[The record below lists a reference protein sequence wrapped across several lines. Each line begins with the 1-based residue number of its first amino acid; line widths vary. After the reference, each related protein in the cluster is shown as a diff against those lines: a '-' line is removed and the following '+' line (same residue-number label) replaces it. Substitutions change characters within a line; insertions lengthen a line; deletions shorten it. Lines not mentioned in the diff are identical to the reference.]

1 MRRRIASVAVVI
13 AAGAALAAGCGS
25 SSSSSSSSSGGS
37 GGGGGSSK
45 GPIKILTYGDI
56 TGLAPT
62 PEHQFL
68 DGVKAAVNAF
78 NAAGGVQGRKVDL
91 ISCDTQLNPAQ
102 AASCVT
108 KAKSEGVV
116 AAIPSLELLDN
127 VTTPILEKLG
137 IPIIG
142 TNPSTA
148 AAQFSKTSACYLN
161 GPYIL
166 YPDAA
171 RALAKAGAKSISFME
186 PAGVANE
193 DTLAKAANAAAA
205 SQGAKVPAFIGVAPT
220 ATNFSAIAAKALSS
234 GEDGVYVS
242 ATAPGLFSLVG
253 ALGQSKPGLKMG
265 GPGYNIVDTKIL
277 GAFTKIPP
285 AKGMYVNNY
294 TAFPTDSSV
303 PGIKLFQQQ
312 IATVDKTDVGSETA
326 LFTWVDAWGGM
337 QILKS
342 MTSGSITSSTILAA
356 MKTAHLS
363 FQGVVPDWSYQYNT
377 LGLGCVTSNSV
388 YQGVYKGGVS
398 ITPLNGDKPVTGLT
412 PDIIALYKKDLAS
425 YAQ

>member
-1 MRRRIASVAVVI
+1 MRRGIASVAVVI
-13 AAGAALAAGCGS
+13 AASAALAGCGS
-25 SSSSSSSSSGGS
+25 SSSSSSGGG

-45 GPIKILTYGDI
+45 GPINILTYGDI

-78 NAAGGVQGRKVDL
+78 NAAGGVQGRKVKL
-91 ISCDTQLNPAQ
+91 VSCDTQLNPAQ
-102 AASCVT
+102 AASCVE
-108 KAKSEGVV
+108 KAKSEGIV

-127 VTTPILEKLG
+127 VTTPILEKQG

-148 AAQFSKTSACYLN
+148 KAQFSKTSACYIN
-161 GPYIL
+161 GPFIL
-166 YPDAA
+166 YPAAA
-171 RALAKAGAKSISFME
+171 RAMAKAGAKSISFME

-193 DTLAKAANAAAA
+193 DVLAKAANAAAA
-205 SQGAKVPAFIGVAPT
+205 ADGAKVPAFIGVAPT
-220 ATNFSAIAAKALSS
+220 ATNFSALAAKALSS

-265 GPGYNIVDTKIL
+265 APGYSVVDSKIL

-285 AKGMYVNNY
+285 AKGMYVDNY

-312 IATVDKTDVGSETA
+312 IATIDKTDVGSETA
-326 LFTWVDAWGGM
+326 LFTWLDAWGGM
-337 QILKS
+337 QVLKTI
-342 MTSGSITSSTILAA
+342 TSGPITSSTILAA
-356 MKTAHLS
+356 MEKAHLS

-388 YQGVYKGGVS
+388 YEGVYKGGVS
-398 ITPLNGDKPVTGLT
+398 ITPLNGDKPTAGLT
-412 PDIIALYKKDLAS
+412 PDIIALYKKALAS